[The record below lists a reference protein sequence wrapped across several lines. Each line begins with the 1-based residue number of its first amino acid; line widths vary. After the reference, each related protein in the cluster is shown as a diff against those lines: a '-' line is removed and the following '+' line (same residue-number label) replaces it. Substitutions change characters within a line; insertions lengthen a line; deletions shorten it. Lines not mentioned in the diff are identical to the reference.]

1 MNDPVK
7 IESHDY
13 WFKVVDML
21 QQNWALIDAG
31 GSRAVVFFVSDASGI
46 FDRIAFASI
55 QAAEASLAKNGF
67 RRFADDPQARS
78 FLTPPQPPFFNH
90 PHPNGPI
97 YSSGRF
103 WKDLPTQ

>member
-1 MNDPVK
+1 MTDPVK

-13 WFKVVDML
+13 WFKVVDMF
-21 QQNWALIDAG
+21 QQNWALIDTG
-31 GSRAVVFFVSDASGI
+31 ESRAVVSIVSDACGI

-55 QAAEASLAKNGF
+55 LAAEAALAGNGF

-78 FLTPPQPPFFNH
+78 FLIPPQPPFFNH
-90 PHPNGPI
+90 PYPTGPI

-103 WKDLPTQ
+103 WKGLPTQ